1 MTKRPTVSESSL
13 AAVVVR
19 WLDDMGAD
27 VYQEVEHK
35 GSIADIVAVRG
46 PELTVIETKTSWSLA
61 LVAQAMEWR
70 RHAHKI
76 YMAGPVSKTTWQV
89 RQIAQDLG
97 LGMLEVIVGD
107 SNSEYRY
114 AQPRVN
120 ELVASRRWNSR
131 PLALHSKLRPEHKT
145 AAPAG
150 HAGGGRWTPYRDT
163 CAQILAI
170 VMASP
175 GISVRD
181 CIAKTKHHYA
191 TPASARTH
199 IAGWVLAG
207 RVPGVRLER
216 DGRTPRLHPDPSV
229 ARRSW

>member
-1 MTKRPTVSESSL
+1 MTRQPRISESSL
-13 AAVVVR
+13 AAVVVH
-19 WLDDMGAD
+19 WLESLGAD
-27 VYQEVEHK
+27 VYQEVEYK

-61 LVAQAMEWR
+61 LISQAMEWR

-76 YMAGPVSKTTWQV
+76 YMAGPISKTTWQV
-89 RQIAQDLG
+89 RQIAQEVG
-97 LGMLEVIVGD
+97 IGMLEVRPGD
-107 SNSEYRY
+107 PDSEARY
-114 AQPRVN
+114 LQPHVL
-120 ELVASRRWNSR
+120 ELVPSRRWNSR
-131 PLALHSKLRPEHKT
+131 PLALRTKLRPEHKT

-150 HAGGGRWTPYRDT
+150 HSGGGRWTPYRDT

-170 VMASP
+170 VVANP
-175 GISVRD
+175 GISVRE
-181 CIAKTKHHYA
+181 CIAQTKHHYA

-216 DGRTPRLHPDPSV
+216 NQRTPRLYADPSV
-229 ARRSW
+229 ERRNW